1 LAEGQANGRRL
12 GDIIEDN
19 NKIGAI
25 CIQLMRS
32 SNEYKEE
39 EF

>member
-1 LAEGQANGRRL
+1 VAECQANGRGL

-25 CIQLMRS
+25 CIQVMRS
-32 SNEYKEE
+32 NEHKEE